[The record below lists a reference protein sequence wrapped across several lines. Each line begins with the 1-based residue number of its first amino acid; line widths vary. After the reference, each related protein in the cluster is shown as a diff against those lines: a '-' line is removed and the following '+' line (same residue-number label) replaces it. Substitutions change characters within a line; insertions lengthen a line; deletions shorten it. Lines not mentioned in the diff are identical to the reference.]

1 MFDSL
6 AMIRPLKM
14 RWTLTCVAA
23 GFLLAVTPAS
33 AQDYEATRHA
43 AEQGDADAQFNLGDM
58 YATGEG
64 VPQDDAEAAQWY
76 RLAVEQGDA
85 IAQYNLGVMYN
96 TGRSVP
102 QDYVTAHMWL
112 NLAAATGNEDA
123 RKAREIVAASMTR
136 EQIAEAQA
144 RAREWANR

>member
-14 RWTLTCVAA
+14 RWILTGVAA
-23 GFLLAVTPAS
+23 VFLLAVTPAS

-43 AEQGDADAQFNLGDM
+43 AEQGDADAQFNVGVA

-76 RLAVEQGDA
+76 RLAAEQGDA
-85 IAQYNLGVMYN
+85 SAQLNLGVIYG
-96 TGRSVP
+96 TGRGVP
-102 QDYVTAHMWL
+102 QDDVSAHMWL
-112 NLAAATGNEDA
+112 NLAAGTGN
-123 RKAREIVAASMTR
+123 
-136 EQIAEAQA
+136 
-144 RAREWANR
+144 